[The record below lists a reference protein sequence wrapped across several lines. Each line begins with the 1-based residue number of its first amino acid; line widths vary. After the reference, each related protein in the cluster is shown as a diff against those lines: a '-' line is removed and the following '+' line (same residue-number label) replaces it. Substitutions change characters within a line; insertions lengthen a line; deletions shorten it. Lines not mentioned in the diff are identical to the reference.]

1 MDRLSA
7 QDVVIKRRKRKRMGR
22 SGPTK
27 LGVARQP
34 QETMS
39 DRFRMEQRRRLM
51 NKKRDN
57 LPGGMLSGGQA
68 KLDKNKNNKID
79 AQDFKILRAEKAK
92 GRGMGLQDEKMKP
105 GKVKKAVIGM
115 LALGAAGAL
124 GAKKLLGKK
133 KSAKAKVGDVSKGMK
148 STGFGKNIIEMYKK
162 QKLGTPGIAGPV
174 MRRGGILKAD
184 KGGMTGAQYRKYLK
198 GLKDV
203 KEKAE
208 NKKFEARRMRL
219 AGGKAAM
226 NAIKAS
232 RAGKIA
238 AGVAGAALLAKAGL
252 EKMYEKRTGKKPF
265 TKREKKRTLVDKK
278 MGGGM
283 MMQRPMGYSKGTMM
297 DDIVENMGKDYDYQT
312 RIKFRKKSK
321 GAPDQD
327 PMKAM
332 SEAEVDAAKSVK
344 KKYTGKMGGG
354 LTEAT
359 QRLKAQGKMGGGMMM
374 RPNPVGMKSG
384 KSVKVKCKLGRNKP
398 TKMY

>member
-1 MDRLSA
+1 M
-7 QDVVIKRRKRKRMGR
+7 
-22 SGPTK
+22 PT
-27 LGVARQP
+27 P
-34 QETMS
+34 QEFQDMLK
-39 DRFRMEQRRRLM
+39 DP
-51 NKKRDN
+51 KRA
-57 LPGGMLSGGQA
+57 LPKPELLLSGGQA

-105 GKVKKAVIGM
+105 GKVM
-115 LALGAAGAL
+115 
-124 GAKKLLGKK
+124 
-133 KSAKAKVGDVSKGMK
+133 
-148 STGFGKNIIEMYKK
+148 
-162 QKLGTPGIAGPV
+162 
-174 MRRGGILKAD
+174 KAD
-184 KGGMTGAQYRKYLK
+184 KGGMGDATKYKKYLK

-219 AGGKAAM
+219 AGGRAAM

-232 RAGKIA
+232 RVGKIA
-238 AGVAGAALLAKAGL
+238 AGVAGAALLGKAAL

-265 TKREKKRTLVDKK
+265 TKREPKRTLVDKK

-283 MMQRPMGYSKGTMM
+283 MMKPMSGGY
-297 DDIVENMGKDYDYQT
+297 
-312 RIKFRKKSK
+312 
-321 GAPDQD
+321 
-327 PMKAM
+327 
-332 SEAEVDAAKSVK
+332 
-344 KKYTGKMGGG
+344 MGGG